1 MWNIVVL
8 IFLYLIN
15 HLSYILFNSVL
26 HFLAEAITALT
37 QIKEVARDHVWNYCI
52 FFDVATV

>member
-1 MWNIVVL
+1 MVL